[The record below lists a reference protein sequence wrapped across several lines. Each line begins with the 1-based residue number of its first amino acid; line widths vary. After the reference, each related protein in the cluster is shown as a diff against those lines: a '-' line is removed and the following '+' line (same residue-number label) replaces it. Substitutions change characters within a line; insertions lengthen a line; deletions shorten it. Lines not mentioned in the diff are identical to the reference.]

1 MVPCLKRLSVTVGTS
16 ADEPVRV
23 PWVRSTGPILN
34 VHINIMTL
42 INKTNVTNPRIP
54 STPLKPLDVE
64 ASPIDWDVM
73 TRAGDKVTVSR
84 SGSQKV

>member
-1 MVPCLKRLSVTVGTS
+1 
-16 ADEPVRV
+16 
-23 PWVRSTGPILN
+23 
-34 VHINIMTL
+34 MTL